1 MSVMGV
7 ESSQIMSVMKTDGI
21 GDEKGNGRT
30 CLFQYFPHFPVVGQF
45 FCYSKFVVNTEHVQ
59 KHVGF
64 LWVARLQAD

>member
-21 GDEKGNGRT
+21 GDEKGNGKT

-45 FCYSKFVVNTEHVQ
+45 FVTVN
-59 KHVGF
+59 
-64 LWVARLQAD
+64 LL